1 MERLHRDR
9 VRDRLSGI
17 PFDYLIH
24 PYSFSLADYFVRG
37 SEIQPRVEE
46 IGVEDSTVDE
56 LQHMLHQMQ
65 MGDETVGVLASMTIA
80 SPSPD

>member
-1 MERLHRDR
+1 MSD
-9 VRDRLSGI
+9 I
-17 PFDYLIH
+17 PFYYPVR
-24 PYSFSLADYFVRG
+24 PYTFNLVDYFVKG